1 MNISTVLVF
10 LYENHTYL
18 AGTRSL
24 TGASEV
30 AGSHK
35 KFATFAYV
43 VNTTKMKAVVN
54 SWKFKKPFQISRECG
69 FII

>member
-10 LYENHTYL
+10 VYENHTYL

-24 TGASEV
+24 SGASEV
-30 AGSHK
+30 ASSHK
-35 KFATFAYV
+35 KFATFAYI
-43 VNTTKMKAVVN
+43 VNTTEMKAIVN
-54 SWKFKKPFQISRECG
+54 FWKLKTFQISRECG

>member
-10 LYENHTYL
+10 VYENHTYL

-24 TGASEV
+24 SEALEV

-35 KFATFAYV
+35 KFATFAYI
-43 VNTTKMKAVVN
+43 VNTTEMKAIVN
-54 SWKFKKPFQISRECG
+54 FWKLKTFQISRKCG